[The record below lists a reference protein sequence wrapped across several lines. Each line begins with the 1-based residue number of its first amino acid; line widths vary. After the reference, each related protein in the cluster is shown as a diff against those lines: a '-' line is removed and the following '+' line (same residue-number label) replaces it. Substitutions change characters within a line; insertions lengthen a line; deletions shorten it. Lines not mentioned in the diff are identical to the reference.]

1 LSALLKQ
8 QSRRRS
14 AANGFAFVPHVP
26 LSWAAIV
33 VVEPAVGNPTD
44 ARFGKRNNVPM
55 RISFPLSPPIFLR
68 LAFHRWRIRILYFQ
82 PKRRAAPTVNRAELL
97 GDNTFTA
104 EPTSLAEYRLAGPST
119 QSTCARSTVTGMIEV
134 VFLFGEC
141 GARGTDGAR

>member
-55 RISFPLSPPIFLR
+55 WISFPYRPQFSSASR
-68 LAFHRWRIRILYFQ
+68 
-82 PKRRAAPTVNRAELL
+82 
-97 GDNTFTA
+97 FTA
-104 EPTSLAEYRLAGPST
+104 GA
-119 QSTCARSTVTGMIEV
+119 
-134 VFLFGEC
+134 FGFFTFSQ
-141 GARGTDGAR
+141 RGERPRR